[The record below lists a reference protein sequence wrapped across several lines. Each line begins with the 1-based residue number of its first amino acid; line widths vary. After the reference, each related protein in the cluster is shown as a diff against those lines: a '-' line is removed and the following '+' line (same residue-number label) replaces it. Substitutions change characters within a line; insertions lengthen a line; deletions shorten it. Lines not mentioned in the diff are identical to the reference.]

1 MMTDATSPTERE
13 PTSGA
18 IARIA
23 WAVPL
28 VGTLAR
34 YEKAWLR
41 RDLFAGLTL
50 WALLIPQGLAYAQ
63 LAGLPPVT
71 GLYVGVVA
79 LVAYALLGTSRYLTV
94 GPESS
99 VAIIVAVELSPL
111 AGNDAKRYAALAGM
125 LALLVA
131 GFLVI
136 GFVAR
141 LGIVTRLLSSPVL
154 TGYLA
159 GSGIVI
165 AISQLPKVTGIST
178 DKRYPQV
185 LGGLVRSAET
195 AEPWAIAIGIAT
207 VLVVVALARFA
218 GKLPAALIAMAL
230 ATAFVASVGLG
241 DTIAVVG
248 HVPAG
253 VPAPAFPS
261 LPLADVRSLLGP
273 AASIALLI
281 YASSFLTA
289 QALAM
294 RDREA
299 IRPNREFLALSG
311 SSLAAGLFHGFPANG
326 SDSRSFAAAASGA
339 RSQVAG
345 LVAAVLVVITLV
357 ALTPLFR
364 NLPAAALGA
373 VVIVTA
379 IRLVNVGELERLWRV
394 RTSDFVLALVTLA
407 GVLVFGV
414 LNGIAV
420 GVLAS
425 LAEVLRRAAMP
436 HTTVLGRVAGPV
448 RAYRGL
454 DTYPDAETVP
464 GLIVFRFD
472 APLFFANVDV
482 FRDEILELI
491 DDALEPT
498 RQVIVNADA
507 IYDIDTTGLEMLERL
522 HDDLKARSVRLV
534 FARVKTRTRELMRR
548 TGLEERLGEESFSL
562 RVEDAVNAYAARA
575 RD

>member
-1 MMTDATSPTERE
+1 
-13 PTSGA
+13 
-18 IARIA
+18 
-23 WAVPL
+23 
-28 VGTLAR
+28 
-34 YEKAWLR
+34 
-41 RDLFAGLTL
+41 
-50 WALLIPQGLAYAQ
+50 
-63 LAGLPPVT
+63 
-71 GLYVGVVA
+71 
-79 LVAYALLGTSRYLTV
+79 
-94 GPESS
+94 
-99 VAIIVAVELSPL
+99 
-111 AGNDAKRYAALAGM
+111 
-125 LALLVA
+125 
-131 GFLVI
+131 
-136 GFVAR
+136 
-141 LGIVTRLLSSPVL
+141 
-154 TGYLA
+154 
-159 GSGIVI
+159 
-165 AISQLPKVTGIST
+165 
-178 DKRYPQV
+178 
-185 LGGLVRSAET
+185 
-195 AEPWAIAIGIAT
+195 
-207 VLVVVALARFA
+207 
-218 GKLPAALIAMAL
+218 MAL

-253 VPAPAFPS
+253 FPAPAFPS

-522 HDDLKARSVRLV
+522 HDDLEARSVRLV
-534 FARVKTRTRELMRR
+534 FARVKTRTRKLMRR
-548 TGLEERLGEESFSL
+548 TGLEERLGEDSFSL